1 MAKKRRAMRS
11 DVMAWKCLLLVTG
24 LCVALARGWCQQP
37 ARPTTP
43 IENVVIIF
51 QENQSFDH
59 YFATYPQARNLPGEP
74 RFQAAADTPRV
85 NGLTQMLRTA
95 NPNLEKPWR
104 INRSQSTAVIAAC
117 DNDHGYTA
125 EQQAYDTGLVDK
137 FVEFTG
143 AKQPQCPKNF
153 AMGYV
158 DGNTVTALWNYA
170 QRFAM
175 SDNYFNSTFGPSMP
189 GAINLVSGQTGGA
202 VPENLRALD
211 GQYQTVKGTM
221 VDNAPAAYDDC
232 AEPGGT
238 GVHFTGKNI
247 GDLMNAR
254 GVRWGWFAAGF
265 APTSKTTDGKAIC
278 GQQHVADN
286 GQLMAVYDDPD
297 PFEYYESTANPH
309 HLPPS
314 DTKLIGETDQANHQ
328 YDLELLWEAAKAGHM
343 PAVSFIRG
351 PQYSDGHPGYSSP
364 LAEQRFLVA
373 TINRLQSLP
382 QWPKMVIFV
391 TWDDSDGWY
400 DHVMPPIVNSSKDPK
415 LDALG
420 GPGACGSGASLA
432 DMQDRCAYGPRL
444 PLVIIS
450 PLARVN
456 YIDHHVAD
464 QSSLIRF
471 VEDNW
476 NLGRIGNGSLD
487 ALAGSVTGSLDFTHA
502 DATPRRLILDPD
514 SGEPR

>member
-1 MAKKRRAMRS
+1 MRG
-11 DVMAWKCLLLVTG
+11 DALAWKVLLLLIG
-24 LCVALARGWCQQP
+24 RCVAVGAGSCQQP
-37 ARPTTP
+37 PRPATP

-51 QENQSFDH
+51 QENESFDH

-74 RFQAAADTPRV
+74 RFQAAPTTPKV
-85 NGLTQMLRTA
+85 NGLTQALRIA
-95 NPNLEKPWR
+95 NPNLERPWR
-104 INRSQSTAVIAAC
+104 INRSQSTALIAAC

-137 FVEFTG
+137 FVQFTG
-143 AKQPQCPKNF
+143 AKEPRCPKNF

-175 SDNYFNSTFGPSMP
+175 SDNYFNSTFGPSML

-202 VPENLRALD
+202 LPENLRGRD
-211 GQYQTVKGTM
+211 GEYQIVNGTM
-221 VDNAPAAYDDC
+221 VDNAAAAFDDC
-232 AEPGGT
+232 AENPGQ
-238 GVHFTGKNI
+238 GVRFTGKNI
-247 GDLMNAR
+247 GNLMNSR
-254 GVRWGWFAAGF
+254 GVTWGWFASGF
-265 APTSKTTDGKAIC
+265 TPTGKTAEGKAIC
-278 GQQHVADN
+278 GQKHVADN
-286 GQLMAVYDDPD
+286 GELMAVYDDPD
-297 PFEYYESTANPH
+297 PFEYYEATANPH

-314 DTKLIGETDQANHQ
+314 DTKLIGKTDQANHQ
-328 YDLELLWEAAKAGHM
+328 YDLELLWEAAKAGQL

-364 LAEQRFLVA
+364 LAEQKFLVD

-400 DHVMPPIVNSSKDPK
+400 DHVMPPIVNPSKDPK
-415 LDALG
+415 LDVLG

-432 DMQDRCAYGPRL
+432 GMQDRCAYGPRL
-444 PLVIIS
+444 PLLIIS

-456 YIDHHVAD
+456 YVDHHLAD

-476 NLGRIGNGSLD
+476 ELGRIGNGSLD
-487 ALAGSVTGSLDFTHA
+487 ALAGALTASLDFQPA
-502 DATPRRLILDPD
+502 DVNAKPLILDPQ
-514 SGEPR
+514 SGEPN